1 MLRPLIIAAAA
12 VVLSLPG
19 AYSVVT
25 AAFATP
31 PPPAPEALQTYR
43 GDAFGILSA
52 VAPTTLP
59 GAPPVT
65 TVTGD
70 DDRWHNDTVTLHLSV
85 APGGSAVAYTTY
97 QVGDGAWEKGTT
109 VKVPAPR
116 DHAND
121 GEVTVRYYSV
131 GEDGAVEPTRSA
143 VVRIDTR
150 QPAFKWSG
158 VSPAVLEGSGP
169 VKFSFVVHDLSP
181 TVRIAWRATD
191 QYGSFAAAKKGL
203 ERTTGSRSIEVV
215 PRYRNGKAFEP
226 GLYRVSL
233 TITDEAGNPPETS
246 VRKFRDYRAA
256 PAKVWRRVSGAG
268 KRIALTFDDGGAGP
282 WASILDTLKRY
293 HMHATFFPLGPY
305 VAASPSLARRTLAEG
320 HAIGSHGW
328 SHTDMTRQSYAQVR
342 SELVRSESPWWNAAQ
357 ATPVQ
362 YCRPPYG
369 AYNGTTV
376 SAAGSAGFSRI
387 VLWDVDPQDWREPGS
402 SAIASHVLSR
412 VHSGAIVC
420 LHLRPQTAAALPTIL
435 AGLKA
440 RGYEAVSVPE
450 LFRAAGYR

>member
-12 VVLSLPG
+12 IALSLPG

-25 AAFATP
+25 AALAIP
-31 PPPAPEALQTYR
+31 PEPAPEALQTYR
-43 GDAFGILSA
+43 GDGSGILSA
-52 VAPTTLP
+52 IAPTTLP

-65 TVTGD
+65 TVSGE
-70 DDRWHNDTVTLHLSV
+70 DDRWHNTAVTLHLSV
-85 APGGSAVAYTTY
+85 TPGGSPVAYTTY

-109 VKVPAPR
+109 VKVTAPR

-121 GEVTVRYYSV
+121 GEVTVRFYSV
-131 GEDGAVEPTRSA
+131 GSDGAVEPTQS
-143 VVRIDTR
+143 VIVKIDTR
-150 QPAFKWSG
+150 QPAFKWTG
-158 VSPAVLEGSGP
+158 VSPAVLEGGGP

-181 TVRIAWRATD
+181 SVDIAWRATD
-191 QYGSFAAAKKGL
+191 QYDDFAAAKKGL
-203 ERTTGSRSIEVV
+203 QRATGSRSIEVV
-215 PRYRNGKAFEP
+215 PRYKNGKAFEP
-226 GLYRVSL
+226 GLYKVTL
-233 TITDEAGNPPETS
+233 TLTDEAGNTTTTS
-246 VRKFRDYRAA
+246 AKVFRDYRAA

-282 WASILDTLKRY
+282 WASMLDTLKRY
-293 HMHATFFPLGPY
+293 GMHATFFPLGPY
-305 VAASPSLARRTLAEG
+305 VAASPSLARRTMAEG

-342 SELVRSESPWWNAAQ
+342 SELIRSEAPWWNAAE

-369 AYNGTTV
+369 AYDSTTI
-376 SAAGSAGFSRI
+376 SAAGSAGFSRV

-402 SAIASHVLSR
+402 GAIASHVLSH

-420 LHLRPQTAAALPTIL
+420 MHLRPQTAAALPAIL

-440 RGYEAVSVPE
+440 RGYKAVSLPE